1 MPYNPEIRAMIKLT
15 HFDVLIIGGGLA
27 GLSTAI
33 HLSKQNV
40 KVLVIEKQKY
50 PHHKVC
56 GEYVSNEVLP
66 YLKQLGVNPLYHNAA
81 EISKFKITDTF
92 NIEIDVQLDLGGFGI
107 SRFSLDAILY
117 DEARKNSEFI
127 FDTVT
132 SITYEVND
140 ISKKSIFSVL
150 TSANSLYTADYV
162 VGSFGK
168 RSNLDKSLNRTF
180 IQKKTPWMA
189 VKGHYTYEMPNNQV
203 QLHNFKGGYCGLSK
217 TETGQVNACYLSKV
231 SAFKKYKS
239 IKAFQKEHLSK
250 NKHLK
255 HFFETAVPVFE
266 KPLTISQISFENKE
280 PISNHI
286 FMLGDSAGLIHPL
299 CGNGM
304 AMAIHSAKIFSELY
318 LKSRNESS
326 DSRQWLEDNYA
337 LKWNNA
343 FQKRLK
349 AGSVIQRILL
359 NETSS
364 KIGLKIAS
372 VFPQIVPSII
382 KKTHGSPMI

>member
-1 MPYNPEIRAMIKLT
+1 MIKLT

>member
-1 MPYNPEIRAMIKLT
+1 MIKPT

-27 GLSTAI
+27 GLTTAI

-66 YLKQLGVNPLYHNAA
+66 YLKKLGVNPLYHNAA
-81 EISKFKITDTF
+81 EISNFKITDTA
-92 NIEIDVQLDLGGFGI
+92 NVEIDTPLDLGGFGI
-107 SRFSLDAILY
+107 SRYSLDAILY

-127 FDTVT
+127 FETVT
-132 SITYEVND
+132 SITFEE
-140 ISKKSIFSVL
+140 IEETAKFGFSVL
-150 TSANSLYTADYV
+150 TNTNSLFTANYV

-168 RSNLDKSLNRTF
+168 RSNLDKSLNRAF
-180 IQKKTPWMA
+180 IQNKTPWMA

-217 TETGQVNACYLSKV
+217 TETGQVNACYLAKV

-239 IKAFQKEHLSK
+239 IEAFQKEHLSK

-266 KPLTISQISFENKE
+266 KPLTISQISFESKE

-318 LKSRNESS
+318 LKSKSRSN
-326 DSRQWLEDNYA
+326 DRRQWLEDSYT
-337 LKWNNA
+337 LKWNNT
-343 FQKRLK
+343 FQNRLK
-349 AGSVIQRILL
+349 SGSLIQRILL

-372 VFPQIVPSII
+372 IFPQIVPSII
-382 KKTHGSPMI
+382 KKTHGSPLI

>member
-1 MPYNPEIRAMIKLT
+1 MIKLT

-217 TETGQVNACYLSKV
+217 TETGQVNACYLAKV